1 MFGEFGP
8 NSVAVSKRPAS
19 SNFSILCLGTCFN
32 ISQALLKMKHDC
44 NQAGYISNTIM
55 HDLAK
60 ISVLYLGTLFSGPNV
75 ESIFYTPCYVT
86 FYIIVC

>member
-1 MFGEFGP
+1 
-8 NSVAVSKRPAS
+8 
-19 SNFSILCLGTCFN
+19 
-32 ISQALLKMKHDC
+32 MKHDC